1 MNKKEAISM
10 FSQYLISSG
19 YKENTANG
27 KVRAVKKF
35 LEWFEKDDLRD
46 TNQKDIKEY
55 IEYLNNYE
63 SDKAKN
69 GKLKSRSK
77 ITLLTAVRQLF
88 KALYI
93 AGRILFNP
101 CQDLKVISKKD
112 ELSKKIMSTALVSDF
127 LDKIDDIGRYS
138 FRDRTIFELM
148 YSSGLRVSEVS
159 NLKVKDI
166 DFEGRMIFIR
176 QGKFYKDRIIPFSD
190 VALSFLKRYLGK
202 RIKDKESVVF
212 LGDQGKLHRQTMGV
226 KFRNYLKRF
235 ELYKDG
241 LSIHSLRHSIST
253 HLLEAGADLR
263 YVQELLG
270 HNSIETTARYTHCL
284 YESLKRIYKSHHPR
298 ENEFY
303 EEITSEL
310 RERLDLF
317 KKDLQKQKERHD
329 KHIENQKRWYL
340 RKKEKKRLKKN

>member
-1 MNKKEAISM
+1 MNKKEAEM
-10 FSQYLISSG
+10 LFSQYLINSG
-19 YKENTANG
+19 YKENTASG
-27 KVRAVKKF
+27 KLRACKKF
-35 LEWFEKDDLRD
+35 LSWFKKDDLRD
-46 TNQKDIKEY
+46 TNHKDIKEY

-63 SDKAKN
+63 SDKTKD
-69 GKLKSRSK
+69 GKLKSKSK
-77 ITLLTAVRQLF
+77 VYLLQAVKQLF

-101 CQDLKVISKKD
+101 CQDLKIKSKKD

-148 YSSGLRVSEVS
+148 YSSGLRVSEAA

-235 ELYKDG
+235 ELYKEG

-303 EEITSEL
+303 EEITPEL
-310 RERLDLF
+310 RERLNLF
-317 KKDLQKQKERHD
+317 KEELQKQKIVHD

-340 RKKEKKRLKKN
+340 KQKEKKD

>member
-1 MNKKEAISM
+1 MNKQEAIIM
-10 FSQYLISSG
+10 FKNYLKTCG
-19 YKENTANG
+19 YKENTAGG

-35 LEWFEKDDLRD
+35 LEWFKKDDLRD
-46 TNQKDIKEY
+46 ANQKDIKEY

-63 SDKAKN
+63 SEKAKD
-69 GKLKSRSK
+69 GKLKTKSK
-77 ITLLTAVRQLF
+77 VYLLQAVKQLF
-88 KALYI
+88 KCLYI
-93 AGRILFNP
+93 SEKILFNP

-202 RIKDKESVVF
+202 RIKEKESFVF
-212 LGDQGKLHRQTMGV
+212 LGDQGKLNKQTISV
-226 KFRNYLKRF
+226 RFREYLKRF
-235 ELYKDG
+235 EMYKEG
-241 LSIHSLRHSIST
+241 LSVHSLRHSIST

-303 EEITSEL
+303 EEITIEL
-310 RERLDLF
+310 RERLNKF
-317 KKDLQKQKERHD
+317 KEELLKQKTIHD
-329 KHIENQKRWYL
+329 KRIESQRSWYL
-340 RKKEKKRLKKN
+340 KNKEKKD